1 MQNSPSSS
9 FDSIL
14 STLQTS
20 LKRITTPAELEKIR
34 IKYLGRNGLI
44 NSLFNKVKTSPP
56 SDRKNYGIQLNRLKN
71 EISNQINLKSKQL
84 KPPATTPTL
93 KETSPPAYQ
102 PPKIGHLH
110 PITQT
115 ERLLNHLFQG
125 LGFSIYDGPEIET
138 DEYCFQRLNVP
149 QNHPSRDLQDS
160 IYIQE
165 PTYLLRT
172 QTSSIEA
179 RLLAREK
186 PPFKA
191 AFPGRTYRNE
201 KVTKS
206 NHFIFHQYQG
216 VVVDKNITLKDLI
229 GTIDLLFKK
238 LYGQN
243 VVVRYRCKYYPEVEP
258 GMGLDLKCFNCQG
271 DGCSVCK
278 GAGWME
284 MGGSGII
291 HPKVLS
297 MAGIDPTVWRGFA
310 FGLGLDR
317 WAMAKFNIKDIRT
330 LLGGNLAYKPSV

>member
-1 MQNSPSSS
+1 MDIDTIN
-9 FDSIL
+9 
-14 STLQTS
+14 
-20 LKRITTPAELEKIR
+20 KELEQIKTTTDLEFFR
-34 IKYLGRNGLI
+34 VKYLGRSGLI
-44 NSLFNKVKTSPP
+44 NQEFSKIKTAADPKLF
-56 SDRKNYGIQLNRLKN
+56 GQQLN
-71 EISNQINLKSKQL
+71 QL
-84 KPPATTPTL
+84 KTKVEDLVETKQKTLSPSEKPPTSKLEKHLTTAQKL
-93 KETSPPAYQ
+93 
-102 PPKIGHLH
+102 GHLH
-110 PITQT
+110 PITIT
-115 ERLLNHLFQG
+115 ERQINALFKK

-138 DEYCFQRLNVP
+138 DEFCFQRLNVP
-149 QNHPSRDLQDS
+149 SDHPAREMQDS

-165 PTYLLRT
+165 PDVLLRT

-179 RLLAREK
+179 RLLAGEK

-191 AFPGRTYRNE
+191 AFPGKTYRNE

-216 VVVDKNITLKDLI
+216 VAVDKNITLKDLI
-229 GTIDLLFKK
+229 GTFNLLFREM
-238 LYGQN
+238 YGPD

-258 GMGLDLKCFNCQG
+258 GMGLDLQCFNCHG
-271 DGCSVCK
+271 VGCPVCK

-317 WAMAKFNIKDIRT
+317 WVMAKFNIKDIRT
-330 LLGGNLAYKPSV
+330 LLGGNLAYKPYTL